1 MKKISSL
8 VVVLFALLTSVPS
21 WAEGISLKDI
31 TYGVYA
37 ARSAGNSF
45 RPMADGNSYTVVSDD
60 GTRLVQYSYESGKE
74 VAVLFDTKTARDC
87 SFDTFEDYIISDTG
101 HHIIILRDG
110 KSIYRRSA
118 TYDAYHYDV
127 RRNRVEPLTSPGAR
141 VRVPLL
147 SPDGRNCAFVVDN
160 NIYVKKFDFDTEV
173 QVTTDGKQNEILNGV
188 TDWVYEEELYL
199 TSLMSWSADSKY
211 LAFVRTDESQVKSYD
226 MTVYGKGNYPDI
238 YSFKYPKAGE
248 KNSEVSVCLYHL
260 DNRKT
265 SVLDLGMKEEFYIP
279 RMTFHKEHLYVF
291 TLNRLQNHLR
301 TYQINPD
308 SQVARLWLEDQD
320 DRYIDSNS
328 WVLQLAFTND
338 GAYYVSETSGRP
350 QLYRLDQAG
359 VRQQQLTKGDY
370 DIDTF
375 YGVTPSGEVVYSM
388 AYPTPMDRTIV
399 AQDKKGRTR
408 YLSPEKGWS
417 TATFSSNLSYYL
429 LKHSSATE
437 LPKYEI
443 YRTRDAKA
451 LTLLEDNNA
460 LAQRLAQVKYNH
472 REFIQVNTK
481 SGQTLNAWMIKPEGF
496 DAHKKYPVVMTQYSG
511 PGSQT
516 VKNSFSFGWEE
527 YLAQEGFVVVAVDG
541 RGTGGRGSEF
551 KKCTY
556 LQMGM
561 LESQDQIEAAQ
572 ALGQMSFVDKERI
585 GIWGWSFGGYMT
597 LMTLSRGN
605 GTFAAGVAVAP
616 PTDWRLYDSIY
627 TERYMRTPQ
636 QNAKGYHDTSVM
648 NHVAGLKGALLI
660 VHGTADDNVHVQ
672 SVMQLVPALV
682 EADKD
687 YRMLFYTDKNHSI
700 YGGNTRNHL
709 YRQFTDHF
717 KKHLMR

>member
-1 MKKISSL
+1 MKMTVRLAVIL
-8 VVVLFALLTSVPS
+8 LALFASAS
-21 WAEGISLKDI
+21 GWAQGINLKDV
-31 TYGVYA
+31 TNGVYS
-37 ARSAGNSF
+37 ARSAGYSF
-45 RPMADGNSYTVVSDD
+45 RPMVDGKSYTVVSSD
-60 GTRLVQYSYESGKE
+60 GTRVVQYSYENGAE
-74 VAVLFDTKTARDC
+74 IAVLFDTKTARDC
-87 SFDTFEDYIISDTG
+87 KFDTFEDYIISDSG

-110 KSIYRRSA
+110 EAIYRRSA

-127 RRNRVEPLTSPGAR
+127 RRNRIEPLTTPGAR

-160 NIYVKKFDFDTEV
+160 NIFVKKFDFNTEV

-199 TSLMSWSADSKY
+199 TSLMSWSEDSKY

-226 MTVYGKGNYPDI
+226 MTVFGTGAYPDT

-248 KNSEVSVCLYHL
+248 KNSDVSLRLYHL

-265 SVLDLGMKEEFYIP
+265 SVLDLGLSEEFYIP
-279 RMTFHKEHLYVF
+279 RMDFHKGNLYVF

-308 SQVARLWLEDQD
+308 SQVARLWLEDKD

-328 WVLQLAFTND
+328 WVLQLAFADD

-359 VRQQQLTKGDY
+359 VRQEQLTKGEY

-375 YGVTPSGEVVYSM
+375 YGTTPNGEVVYSM
-388 AYPTPMDRTIV
+388 AYPTPIDRTIV

-417 TATFSSNLSYYL
+417 TATFSSDLSYYL
-429 LKHSSATE
+429 LHHSSATQV
-437 LPKYEI
+437 PKYEI

-451 LTLLEDNNA
+451 LTLLEDNSA
-460 LAQRLAQVKYNH
+460 LAQKLAQVKYNQ
-472 REFIQVNTK
+472 REFIQLNTK

-496 DAHKKYPVVMTQYSG
+496 NASKKYSVIMTQYSG

-516 VKNSFSFGWEE
+516 VQNMFSFGWEE

-556 LQMGM
+556 QQMGI

-572 ALGQMSFVDKERI
+572 ALGQLPYVDSQRI

-597 LMTLSRGN
+597 LMTMSRGN
-605 GTFAAGVAVAP
+605 GTFAAGIAVAP

-636 QNAKGYHDTSVM
+636 QNTKGYRDTSVM
-648 NHVAGLKGALLI
+648 SHIKGLQGELLI
-660 VHGTADDNVHVQ
+660 VHGSADDNVHLQ
-672 SVMQLVPALV
+672 NVMQLIPALV
-682 EADKD
+682 AADKD
-687 YRMLFYTDKNHSI
+687 YQMLVYTDKNHGI

-709 YRQFTDHF
+709 YRQMTNYF

>member
-1 MKKISSL
+1 MKRFGRL
-8 VVVLFALLTSVPS
+8 AVVLLALFAGTNVG
-21 WAEGISLKDI
+21 AEGINLKDV
-31 TYGVYA
+31 TNGVYSA
-37 ARSAGNSF
+37 KSAGYTF
-45 RPMADGNSYTVVSDD
+45 RPMVDGKSYTVLSSD
-60 GTRLVQYSYESGKE
+60 GTRLVQYSYENGAE
-74 VAVLFDTKTARDC
+74 IAVLFDTKTARDC
-87 SFDTFEDYIISDTG
+87 SFDTFQDYIISDSG
-101 HHIIILRDG
+101 HHIIILRDY
-110 KSIYRRSA
+110 KPIYRRSG

-127 RRNRVEPLTSPGAR
+127 RRNRVEPLTSQGAR
-141 VRVPLL
+141 VRIPLL

-160 NIYVKKFDFDTEV
+160 NIFIKKFDFDTEV
-173 QVTTDGKQNEILNGV
+173 QVTADGKFNEILNGV

-199 TSLMSWSADSKY
+199 TSLMSWSQDSKY
-211 LAFVRTDESQVKSYD
+211 LAFVRTNESEVKSYD
-226 MTVYGKGNYPDI
+226 MTVFDTAVYPDT

-248 KNSEVSVCLYHL
+248 KNSEVSVRLYHL

-265 SVLDLGMKEEFYIP
+265 SVLDLGLNEEFYIP
-279 RMTFHKEHLYVF
+279 RIDFHKDNLYVF

-308 SQVARLWLEDQD
+308 SQVARLWLEDRD

-328 WVLQLAFTND
+328 WVSQLAFTNE
-338 GAYYVSETSGRP
+338 GAYYVSERSGRP

-359 VRQQQLTKGDY
+359 KVQEQLTKGDY
-370 DIDTF
+370 DLDTF
-375 YGVTPSGEVVYSM
+375 YGIAPNGEVIYSI

-417 TATFSSNLSYYL
+417 TATFSADLSYYL
-429 LKHSSATE
+429 LKHSSATQV
-437 LPKYEI
+437 PRYEI
-443 YRTRDAKA
+443 CRMRDGKA
-451 LTLLEDNNA
+451 LTLLEDNSELTQK
-460 LAQRLAQVKYNH
+460 LAQLKYNQ
-472 REFIQVNTK
+472 REFIQLNTK
-481 SGQTLNAWMIKPEGF
+481 SGQTLNAWIIKPEGF
-496 DAHKKYPVVMTQYSG
+496 DAGKKYPVVMTQYSG

-516 VKNSFSFGWEE
+516 VQNSFSFGWEE
-527 YLAQEGFVVVAVDG
+527 YLAQEGFVVIAVDG

-556 LQMGM
+556 LQMGI

-572 ALGQMSFVDKERI
+572 ALGQLPYIDGTRI

-597 LMTLSRGN
+597 LMTMSRGN
-605 GTFAAGVAVAP
+605 GAFAAGVAVAP
-616 PTDWRLYDSIY
+616 PTDWKLYDSIY

-648 NHVAGLKGALLI
+648 NHIRGLKGELLI

-672 SVMQLVPALV
+672 NVMHLVPALV
-682 EADKD
+682 AADKD
-687 YRMLFYTDKNHSI
+687 YQMLIYTDKNHSI

-709 YRQFTDHF
+709 YRQMTNHF